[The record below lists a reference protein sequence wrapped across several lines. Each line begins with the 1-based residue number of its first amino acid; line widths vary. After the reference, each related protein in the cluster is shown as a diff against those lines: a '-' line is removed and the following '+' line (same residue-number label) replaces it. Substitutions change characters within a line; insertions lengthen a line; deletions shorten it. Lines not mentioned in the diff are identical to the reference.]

1 MLLKHF
7 AIAVAA
13 LSAFSEASP
22 AAASYML
29 HEKRH
34 QPARGFTKLDR
45 VDTSAIIP
53 LRIGLTQN
61 NLHNGYDYLMDVYAG
76 VLSLTSHPDDN

>member
-1 MLLKHF
+1 MLLKHL

-13 LSAFSEASP
+13 LSASSDAFPASEA
-22 AAASYML
+22 YVL

-34 QPARGFTKLDR
+34 QPARGYTKLDR

-61 NLHNGYDYLMDVYAG
+61 NLHNGYDYLMDVYA
-76 VLSLTSHPDDN
+76 